1 MTSHY
6 PDIWNVVTKCCWLR
20 ETGAT
25 CTIHCQMS
33 LSNITCTMEENSH
46 KPYPNHPPKNN
57 KQQQQQT
64 QQKAL
69 CKMYFE
75 IKYWN

>member
-1 MTSHY
+1 
-6 PDIWNVVTKCCWLR
+6 
-20 ETGAT
+20 
-25 CTIHCQMS
+25 
-33 LSNITCTMEENSH
+33 MEENSH

-69 CKMYFE
+69 CKTYFE